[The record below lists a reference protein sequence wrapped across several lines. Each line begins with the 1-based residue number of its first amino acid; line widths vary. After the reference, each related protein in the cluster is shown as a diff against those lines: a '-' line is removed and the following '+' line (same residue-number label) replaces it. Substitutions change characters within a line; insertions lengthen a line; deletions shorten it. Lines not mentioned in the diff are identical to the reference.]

1 MKNIKFSN
9 VKTMGMSTLSVVLFF
24 GLSACAS
31 STNLSTGPRS
41 VSIENGITPAAAV
54 LSPNISSLIQR
65 TSPSYVTL
73 VVTEANNRSG
83 ARKNETLDRALTSGS
98 GFVIDS
104 TGYVLTAGHVALK
117 TGNSVEA
124 RASNGRIYN
133 GKVIG
138 VQHSPDIALLKLSNF
153 SGRAVSPNST
163 PCLAKG
169 SAVFSLGKPHAKGDT
184 ARIGQ
189 VQSMSFGRPVSYS
202 GFGYPD
208 AMVIKMGTQK
218 GESGG
223 PLFNQQAQL
232 SGMMVSTLSDGKG
245 HSLNLAHAIS
255 ADRLA
260 KFACSKFSCSAAWRR
275 LATSNYR
282 SCKG

>member
-1 MKNIKFSN
+1 MQNHTFIN
-9 VKTMGMSTLSVVLFF
+9 VKNLKKPSLGIVLFF

-31 STNLSTGPRS
+31 STNLSTGPRT
-41 VSIENGITPAAAV
+41 VSIENGVTPAAAV
-54 LSPNISSLIQR
+54 LSPNISSLIKQ

-73 VVTEANNRSG
+73 VVTEASKRSG
-83 ARKNETLDRALTSGS
+83 ARKSETLDKALTSGS
-98 GFVIDS
+98 GFIIDPS
-104 TGYVLTAGHVALK
+104 GYVLTAGHVALK
-117 TGNSVEA
+117 AGNTVEA
-124 RASNGRIYN
+124 RSSNGRIYN

-138 VQHSPDIALLKLSNF
+138 VQRSPDIALLKLSNF
-153 SGRAVSPNST
+153 SGRAVSPSST

-189 VQSMSFGRPVSYS
+189 IQSMSFGRPVSYN

-245 HSLNLAHAIS
+245 HSLNLAHAIT
-255 ADRLA
+255 ADKLA
-260 KFACSKFSCSAAWRR
+260 KFACSKFSCSAGWRR

>member
-1 MKNIKFSN
+1 MKNIRFKNIQSLT
-9 VKTMGMSTLSVVLFF
+9 KPALSAVLLI
-24 GLSACAS
+24 GLSACATNS
-31 STNLSTGPRS
+31 NLSTGPRS
-41 VSIENGITPAAAV
+41 VSIEDGVTPAAA
-54 LSPNISSLIQR
+54 LLAPNMSSLIKQ

-73 VVTEANNRSG
+73 VVAEPTKKNG
-83 ARKNETLDRALTSGS
+83 ARKSDILEKALTSGS
-98 GFVIDS
+98 GFVIDPS
-104 TGYVLTAGHVALK
+104 GYVLTAGHVGLK
-117 TGNSVEA
+117 TGNNVEA
-124 RASNGRIYN
+124 RTSNGRIYN

-138 VQHSPDIALLKLSNF
+138 VQRSPDIALLKLSSF
-153 SGRAVSPNST
+153 SGRAVSPSPT

-169 SAVFSLGKPHAKGDT
+169 SPVFSLGKPHAKGDT

-189 VQSMSFGRPVSYS
+189 IQSMSFGRPVSYN

-208 AMVIKMGTQK
+208 AIVVKMGTQK

-223 PLFNQQAQL
+223 PLFNQRAQL

-260 KFACSKFSCSAAWRR
+260 KFACSKFSCSASWRR
-275 LATSNYR
+275 LATSSYR
-282 SCKG
+282 NCKG